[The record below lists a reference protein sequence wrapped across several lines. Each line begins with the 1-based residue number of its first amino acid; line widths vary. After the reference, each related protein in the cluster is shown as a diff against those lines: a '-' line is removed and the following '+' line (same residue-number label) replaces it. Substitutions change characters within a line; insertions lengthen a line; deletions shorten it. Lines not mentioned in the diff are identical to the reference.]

1 MSWFKRGPNP
11 LEIAASDAHALVN
24 EGKAVIVDV
33 REPYE
38 WRSGHAVPATH
49 IPLGGLATKIKH
61 LPKDREIL
69 LICES
74 GSRSLAGARWLADA
88 GFPARSIMGGTP
100 AWSRA
105 GLPIGR

>member
-1 MSWFKRGPNP
+1 MSWFKRVPNA
-11 LEIAASDAHALVN
+11 LEISAPDAHSLVS

-49 IPLGGLATKIKH
+49 IPLGGLASRVRH
-61 LPKDREIL
+61 LPKDRQIL

-74 GSRSLAGARWLADA
+74 GSRSLVGARWLSDA
-88 GFPARSIMGGTP
+88 GFEARSIAGGTP
-100 AWSRA
+100 GWARA
-105 GLPIGR
+105 GLPTGR